1 MQYNKQIIFRFQILQ
16 VVCSITSRSLFSDFR
31 FSDFRFCRWCGVQH
45 KNSIMCKL
53 TSRMFCKLH
62 QSCIFFCKKNLD
74 KTPLHRRVRFQI
86 SRMAMWEN
94 LRLLGVGEICF
105 QISDFRIARP
115 DFRIAIKMLGKGE
128 CAFPLTLNL
137 KSACQIQIPR
147 DLGRGTFP

>member
-1 MQYNKQIIFRFQILQ
+1 M
-16 VVCSITSRSLFSDFR
+16 
-31 FSDFRFCRWCGVQH
+31 QH

-105 QISDFRIARP
+105 QISDFRIAIP